1 MRRLLKSI
9 EKPFS
14 LAVASSA
21 VRSGLST
28 LRVPLKSPLKVPAG
42 PLAPDAPELPP
53 KKLRD
58 DAEIGKV
65 SEAVNWI
72 L

>member
-1 MRRLLKSI
+1 
-9 EKPFS
+9 
-14 LAVASSA
+14 
-21 VRSGLST
+21 
-28 LRVPLKSPLKVPAG
+28 LKVPAG